1 MNGHASQ
8 IAAASLALTSLGP
21 ELSHR
26 PVEASSLSASLFSV
40 RPSGYALG
48 THGLVRKGESMDDTS
63 ETHVTRDIGSGTAGE
78 PGVAYD
84 TDRLGEP
91 GDPGVPTGDQYP
103 TNERDNITE
112 GGYGGVGI
120 DDPPGTRPVG
130 ESVSGSEPPRGG
142 QRGSLGDLAEDVS
155 TSEMAATK
163 EVAESD
169 DPYSHGDADE
179 KRSQK
184 HS

>member
-1 MNGHASQ
+1 
-8 IAAASLALTSLGP
+8 
-21 ELSHR
+21 
-26 PVEASSLSASLFSV
+26 
-40 RPSGYALG
+40 
-48 THGLVRKGESMDDTS
+48 MDDTS

-91 GDPGVPTGDQYP
+91 GDPGVPSGDQYP

-130 ESVSGSEPPRGG
+130 ESVSSGPEPTRGG
-142 QRGSLGDLAEDVS
+142 QTGSLGDLAENVS
-155 TSEMAATK
+155 TSEMTATK
-163 EVAESD
+163 EVADSD
-169 DPYSHGDADE
+169 DPYSHGDAD
-179 KRSQK
+179 KARSEK